1 MAKKK
6 NNTVNQVHHHSF
18 LSGVTMELHPEGNL
32 KDTALSTVRDLV
44 VGVVVGGAAGAAI
57 GKPSLLVGAAIT
69 GFGHYKKMPLATLV
83 GIGMMASNGFQNLG
97 SSTVKGV
104 EKDVVDGIKDRLMA
118 YKESFQEK
126 LYLDKIMK
134 KKEPINGMGKVQYFT
149 YPNDENMNGNNAI
162 DMSELDRIE
171 QHLTQ
176 SANDFANK
184 NQMKGLEGAAD
195 WMETGSY

>member
-1 MAKKK
+1 M
-6 NNTVNQVHHHSF
+6 NF
-18 LSGVTMELHPEGNL
+18 I
-32 KDTALSTVRDLV
+32 
-44 VGVVVGGAAGAAI
+44 VGVIVGGAAGAAI
-57 GKPSLLVGAAIT
+57 GRSSLLIGAGVA
-69 GFGHYKKMPLATLV
+69 GLGHYKKVPLVTLFGV
-83 GIGMMASNGFQNLG
+83 GMMAANGFQSG
-97 SSTVKGV
+97 STVKGV
-104 EKDVVDGIKDRLMA
+104 EQDVMDGIKDRLMA